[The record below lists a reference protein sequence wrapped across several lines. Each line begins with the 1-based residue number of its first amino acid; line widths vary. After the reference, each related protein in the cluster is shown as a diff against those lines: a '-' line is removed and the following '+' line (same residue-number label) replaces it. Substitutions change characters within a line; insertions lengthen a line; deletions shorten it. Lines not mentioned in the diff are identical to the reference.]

1 MIMNNNKYLTGISW
15 FILSLIVSVINDS
28 ISKYAGLRLP
38 SIEIT
43 FFRFLFGTIILAPLI
58 LYYGMSSIR
67 PKNFPVQIA
76 RGAILFAGMSSWAYG
91 LTIAPIALA
100 TVISFTIPLFVL
112 VLASF
117 FLQENITWKKWIATI
132 FGFLGIV
139 VIIEPQNNF
148 DINLFWF
155 LFAAALFASL
165 DIVNKKF
172 VLQETMLTMLF
183 YSAIVTTILTIIPTI
198 YVWETPTI
206 QELFML
212 FFLGIGAN
220 FILFCLLKSF
230 SSVDASDVAPYRYL
244 ELLFSLIIG
253 AIFFEEFPNANVWF
267 GAVIIIPST
276 LFIAWSSS
284 R

>member
-1 MIMNNNKYLTGISW
+1 MTNSKYLTGISW
-15 FILSLIVSVINDS
+15 FILSLVVSVINDS
-28 ISKYAGLRLP
+28 ISKYAGIRLP

-43 FFRFLFGTIILAPLI
+43 FFRFFFGTIILTPMI
-58 LYYGMSSIR
+58 LYYGAASIM

-76 RGAILFAGMSSWAYG
+76 RGLLLFAGMSSWAYG
-91 LTIAPIALA
+91 LTVAPIALA

-112 VLASF
+112 VLAYF
-117 FLQENITWKKWIATI
+117 CLEEDITWKKWTATI
-132 FGFLGIV
+132 VGFFG
-139 VIIEPQNNF
+139 IIIILEPHNHF
-148 DINLFWF
+148 DVNLLWF
-155 LFAAALFASL
+155 LFAALLFASL
-165 DIVNKKF
+165 DILNKKF

-198 YVWETPTI
+198 YVWKMPTKEEI
-206 QELFML
+206 LLLFI
-212 FFLGIGAN
+212 LGIGAN

-230 SSVDASDVAPYRYL
+230 ALVDASDVAPFRYL

-253 AIFFEEFPNANVWF
+253 AIFFEEFPKASVWF
-267 GAVIIIPST
+267 GAMIIIPST

>member
-1 MIMNNNKYLTGISW
+1 MTNSKYLTGISW
-15 FILSLIVSVINDS
+15 FILSLVVSVINDS
-28 ISKYAGLRLP
+28 ISKYAGIRLP

-43 FFRFLFGTIILAPLI
+43 FFRFFFGTIILTPMI
-58 LYYGMSSIR
+58 LYYGAASIM

-76 RGAILFAGMSSWAYG
+76 RGLLLFAGMSSWAYG
-91 LTIAPIALA
+91 LTVAPIALA

-112 VLASF
+112 VLAYF
-117 FLQENITWKKWIATI
+117 FLEEDITWKKWTATI
-132 FGFLGIV
+132 VGFFG
-139 VIIEPQNNF
+139 IIIILEPHNHF
-148 DINLFWF
+148 DVNLLWF
-155 LFAAALFASL
+155 LFAALLFASL
-165 DIVNKKF
+165 DILNKKF

-198 YVWETPTI
+198 YVWKMPTKEEI
-206 QELFML
+206 LLLFV
-212 FFLGIGAN
+212 LGIGAN

-230 SSVDASDVAPYRYL
+230 ALVDASDVAPFRYL

-253 AIFFEEFPNANVWF
+253 AIFFEEFPKASVWF
-267 GAVIIIPST
+267 GAMIIIPST